1 MTGSSFQQ
9 NIIRDIVKK
18 EEMKRI
24 EICPF
29 CGAENTIINVGNEY
43 HCNDCEYDFN
53 DEDAEFEDCR
63 HKVSALV
70 SSVHINEE
78 HPLECD
84 IVIGETHG
92 LNKASNKHIVG
103 VFHDYEAIV
112 WFKNRGNEEL
122 YNFDDLTLS
131 EAQKVL
137 YELTYNS

>member
-1 MTGSSFQQ
+1 M
-9 NIIRDIVKK
+9 
-18 EEMKRI
+18 
-24 EICPF
+24 
-29 CGAENTIINVGNEY
+29 
-43 HCNDCEYDFN
+43 
-53 DEDAEFEDCR
+53 EFEDCR